1 MSEAKKTPLYEQ
13 HAAAKG
19 NFIDYGGWFL
29 PVTYQGIVEEVLHT
43 RKKVSLFDA
52 SHMGEI
58 LVEGQKAEEFLQ
70 GVLTNDLSVLK
81 NNGVMYSPIC
91 YPHGGTVDDILVY
104 RYAQDRFL
112 LVTNAVNTEKDYN
125 FLKERY
131 PESVVLED
139 LSAEFALIAIQGPL
153 SLEILK
159 KTMTEDVLPSSIRR
173 YNFLP
178 DVKIAGIKCLLSRTG
193 YTGEDGFE
201 ILCSP
206 NEAASLWEALIAAGR
221 SDDGL
226 DVQPAGLGAR
236 DLLRLE
242 ASLPLYGQELSPEIS
257 PLQAGLDRFVALEK
271 KIAFTGQDAL
281 LKQKEEGLKK
291 RLVGLVMLERG
302 IPRSGYIIKKN
313 QQDIGWISSG
323 TFSPTLQKALG
334 LAFVDSDKAEKGT
347 EVKVVIRNKE
357 YPARIEKLPF
367 YRRES

>member
-1 MSEAKKTPLYEQ
+1 
-13 HAAAKG
+13 
-19 NFIDYGGWFL
+19 
-29 PVTYQGIVEEVLHT
+29 
-43 RKKVSLFDA
+43 
-52 SHMGEI
+52 
-58 LVEGQKAEEFLQ
+58 
-70 GVLTNDLSVLK
+70 
-81 NNGVMYSPIC
+81 
-91 YPHGGTVDDILVY
+91 
-104 RYAQDRFL
+104 
-112 LVTNAVNTEKDYN
+112 
-125 FLKERY
+125 
-131 PESVVLED
+131 
-139 LSAEFALIAIQGPL
+139 
-153 SLEILK
+153 
-159 KTMTEDVLPSSIRR
+159 EDVLPSSIRR